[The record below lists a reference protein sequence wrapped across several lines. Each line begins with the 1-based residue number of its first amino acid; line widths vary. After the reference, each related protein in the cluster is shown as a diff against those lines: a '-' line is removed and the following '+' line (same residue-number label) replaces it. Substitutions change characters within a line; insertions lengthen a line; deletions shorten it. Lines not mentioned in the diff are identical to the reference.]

1 MNPVI
6 YSGDGTNGQNITGVN
21 FSPDLVWVKSRTAA
35 QEHML
40 YDSVRGADKL
50 LRSNNTAGDATT
62 STTTYFTS
70 FDSDGFTVGSE
81 TALGA
86 SGANF
91 VSWNWLAGSS
101 PSSNTDGTITSS
113 VSANTDSGFS
123 IVSYTATG
131 SASTIGHGLG
141 VVPKMI
147 ISKSRT
153 NGSANWLIYH
163 SNLTSASYILTFT
176 TSAEGSIPGV
186 WNGTAPTTSV
196 FSVGTDGAIS
206 GDMIA
211 YCFAEKKG
219 FSKFGSYTG
228 NGSTD
233 GTFVYTG
240 FKPSFILVKNIQT
253 TVNSWEIH
261 DNKRDPFNV
270 GTKRLYPNVNNS
282 EGSGTY
288 VDMLSNGFKWRSSDG
303 GHNSAN
309 TFIYAAFAENPLVAN
324 TSGGI
329 PTTAR

>member
-1 MNPVI
+1 
-6 YSGDGTNGQNITGVN
+6 
-21 FSPDLVWVKSRTAA
+21 
-35 QEHML
+35 
-40 YDSVRGADKL
+40 
-50 LRSNNTAGDATT
+50 
-62 STTTYFTS
+62 
-70 FDSDGFTVGSE
+70 
-81 TALGA
+81 
-86 SGANF
+86 
-91 VSWNWLAGSS
+91 
-101 PSSNTDGTITSS
+101 
-113 VSANTDSGFS
+113 
-123 IVSYTATG
+123 
-131 SASTIGHGLG
+131 
-141 VVPKMI
+141 
-147 ISKSRT
+147 
-153 NGSANWLIYH
+153 
-163 SNLTSASYILTFT
+163 
-176 TSAEGSIPGV
+176 
-186 WNGTAPTTSV
+186 
-196 FSVGTDGAIS
+196 
-206 GDMIA
+206 MIA